1 MAQKEGVNGKDNIYM
16 ILNVNLTFTG
26 KIYTLINLNIRIK
39 NVLNKSFLKS
49 SKRMSTFVIN
59 AGKR

>member
-1 MAQKEGVNGKDNIYM
+1 MVQKEGVNGKDSIYM
-16 ILNVNLTFTG
+16 ILNVKLTFTG

-49 SKRMSTFVIN
+49 SRSMSTFFIN
-59 AGKR
+59 ADKR